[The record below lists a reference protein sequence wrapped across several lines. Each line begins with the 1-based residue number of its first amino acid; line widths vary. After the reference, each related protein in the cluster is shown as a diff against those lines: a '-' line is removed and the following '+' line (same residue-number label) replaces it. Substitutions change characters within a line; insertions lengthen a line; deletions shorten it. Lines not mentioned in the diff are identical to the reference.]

1 MMKTIGNRALSFLMC
16 LLAVSSVCS
25 AKSVTAD
32 FYGFISTQ
40 FYYQN
45 RESYENAE
53 GLFYLFPKDR
63 NIDANGNDLNE
74 CDRAGFFAIASR
86 LGIMFTGPE
95 LLGAKT
101 NGVIEADFSG
111 GSNASFLFILRQ
123 AYLRFDWEKSNLTL
137 GQAWHPMT
145 EVYPE
150 TNNINLGCPYA
161 LNSRIPMLK
170 YAHTFGD
177 DDNNFVLTGAM
188 MYQLTHA
195 STGPDGRSSLYQ
207 RYCGLPQFMLLAEG
221 NWNNF
226 HVGLG
231 GDYVKISPRKPN
243 ATDTL
248 LKKEY
253 SESLVGTLRVWYKSD
268 KFTAKAAAS
277 YGADMSR
284 FGSMSGYAATGTR
297 SDGSYTYTPVRSLD
311 SWVFFKYGKQWSF
324 GVMAGMHKNLGLKSG
339 KSILDTDHVF
349 MTGGAIDKSFRVA
362 PHVAYKIK
370 NLTLALEYECTM
382 VDYGTFN
389 SDATVSDTHK
399 VTNHRPIFSLLYTFF

>member
-1 MMKTIGNRALSFLMC
+1 MMKTIKSWVLSLFVSLAVIP
-16 LLAVSSVCS
+16 AVSS
-25 AKSVTAD
+25 ARSVTAD

-45 RESYENAE
+45 RESYEGSE

-63 NIDANGNDLNE
+63 LLDVNGNDLNE
-74 CDRAGFFAIASR
+74 CSRAGYFAIASR
-86 LGIMFTGPE
+86 LGAQFYGPE
-95 LLGAKT
+95 IFGAQT
-101 NGVIEADFSG
+101 NGVLEADFSG
-111 GSNASFLFILRQ
+111 GSGTSFLFTIRQ

-150 TNNINLGCPYA
+150 TNNINLGTPYA
-161 LNSRIPMLK
+161 LNNRSPMIK
-170 YAHTFGD
+170 YAYSFGD
-177 DDNNFVLTGAM
+177 KNSYVLTGAL

-195 STGPDGRSSLYQ
+195 SMGPNGRSPLYQ
-207 RYCGLPQFMLLAEG
+207 RYSGIPEFMLLAEG

-226 HVGLG
+226 HVGIG
-231 GDYVKISPRKPN
+231 GDYVKISPRTPN
-243 ATDTL
+243 ATGVKL
-248 LKKEY
+248 SKEY
-253 SESLVGTLRVWYKSD
+253 SESLVGMLRIWYKSD

-311 SWVFFKYGKQWSF
+311 SWVYFKYGTKWKV
-324 GVMAGMHKNLGLKSG
+324 GVMAGMHKNLGLKDG
-339 KSILDTDHVF
+339 KSILDTERVY

-362 PHVAYKIK
+362 PHVAYTVK
-370 NLTLALEYECTM
+370 NLTFALEYECTM
-382 VDYGTFN
+382 VDYGSFN
-389 SDATVSDTHK
+389 PDATVSDTHT